1 VDKVKAF
8 FIAIFTALS
17 SWLGILAIPMY
28 MLAGLNFADYVT
40 GLYAAKYRG
49 ETVSSYKG
57 IRGIVKKMCMWLL
70 VGLGAAVDWLIM
82 YATNTIGIPLQFT
95 FVVACLAA
103 VWLICNEII
112 SILEN
117 IIDIGVE
124 LPPFLLPL
132 VKNIKSKA
140 EDKAKLEEA
149 RQDAN

>member
-1 VDKVKAF
+1 VDKLKAV
-8 FIAIFTALS
+8 FIAIGTVLS

-28 MLAGLNFADYVT
+28 ILILLNITDYAT
-40 GLYAAKYRG
+40 GLCAAKYRQ
-49 ETVSSYKG
+49 EKVTSYKG
-57 IRGIVKKMCMWLL
+57 LRGIVKKICMWLL
-70 VGLGAAVDWLIM
+70 VALGAVIDWLLM
-82 YATNTIGIPLQFT
+82 YATNTIGIPFPFT
-95 FVVACLAA
+95 FIVACLAA

-112 SILEN
+112 SVLEN

-149 RQDAN
+149 EQDAN